1 MVRARPRRPPTG
13 RAIVLGAIVAFL
25 AILLAAPIH
34 RYLESRSAVQQ
45 AAQQLAGSQT
55 QLAQLQRERAQW
67 QDPSYVQQQA
77 RARLQYAMPGD
88 TVYVLVTPGQQPA
101 LGGQPAAPASP
112 PRLSGGSW
120 NRRLWGS
127 VLTADSAP

>member
-1 MVRARPRRPPTG
+1 M
-13 RAIVLGAIVAFL
+13 LGAVVAFL
-25 AILLAAPIH
+25 AIVLAAPIH

-45 AAQQLAGSQT
+45 AAQQLADSQA

-67 QDPSYVQQQA
+67 QDPSYLEQQA

-88 TVYVLVTPGQQPA
+88 TVYVLMTPGQQPS
-101 LGGQPAAPASP
+101 LGGRPAPASP

-127 VLTADSAP
+127 VMSADAAP